1 MLQEL
6 DDKVIWV
13 TGATSGIGEA
23 AAILLSQGG
32 ATVIA
37 SGRRADRLDALADQ
51 LIEPFHLA
59 PLDVADEEAVN
70 ECAQQIIETYGRIDV
85 LVHSAGLNI
94 TERSW
99 DQISPSGWNEVIQV
113 DLNGAFYCNHAVL
126 GTMRE
131 QGDGLIINISSWA
144 GRFVSRVSGG
154 AYSAAKHGL
163 NAMTESINQENC
175 QHGIRATAL
184 CPGEVATEILDRRP
198 IPVSAEDRARM
209 VQSED
214 VAELIG
220 FIVRTPAH
228 VCLNEITISPTW
240 NRGYIRGN

>member
-6 DDKVIWV
+6 NDKVIWV

-23 AAILLSQGG
+23 AAIHLSQGG
-32 ATVIA
+32 AKVIA
-37 SGRRADRLDALADQ
+37 SGRRAERLDALAEQ
-51 LIEPFHLA
+51 LVEPFHLA
-59 PLDVADEEAVN
+59 PLDVADEQAVN
-70 ECAQQIIETYGRIDV
+70 ECAEYIIETYGRIDV

-126 GTMRE
+126 GAMRE

-198 IPVSAEDRARM
+198 VPVSAEDRARM

-214 VAELIG
+214 VAELIA

-240 NRGYIRGN
+240 NRGYIRGG